1 MKLLIHTSGEV
12 RLSPADSTPSLL
24 PGETVRDATTE
35 EIALISQGGL
45 LKVVGGVLTEVPI
58 PPPAEVPLW
67 RLKAI
72 AAQVEHGD
80 GTLLEAIDAAVAST
94 PARFVWHNGNTIA
107 RESPTLAALA
117 AGLGLTSA
125 QVDEFFRQ
133 AAAIPI

>member
-1 MKLLIHTSGEV
+1 MKLLINESGDV
-12 RLSPADSTPSLL
+12 RLSPADSTPSLQS
-24 PGETVRDATTE
+24 GETVRDATAE
-35 EIALISQGGL
+35 EIELISQGGL

-80 GTLLEAIDAAVAST
+80 GTLLDAIDTAVEDT
-94 PARFVWHNGNTIA
+94 LARFVWQGGNTIA

>member
-1 MKLLIHTSGEV
+1 MKLLINESGDV
-12 RLSPADSTPSLL
+12 RLSPADSTPSLQ
-24 PGETVRDATTE
+24 PGETVRDATAE
-35 EIALISQGGL
+35 ELELIEEGGL
-45 LKVVGGVLTEVPI
+45 LKIVDGVLTEVPI

-80 GTLLEAIDAAVAST
+80 GTLLDAIDAAVAST
-94 PARFVWHNGNTIA
+94 PARFVWHNGNTID
-107 RESPTLAALA
+107 RNSPTLATLA

-133 AAAIPI
+133 AAALPI

>member
-35 EIALISQGGL
+35 EIAMISQGGL

-67 RLKAI
+67 RLKTI

-94 PARFVWHNGNTIA
+94 PARFVWHNGNTID
-107 RESPTLAALA
+107 RNSPTLATLA

-133 AAAIPI
+133 AAALPI